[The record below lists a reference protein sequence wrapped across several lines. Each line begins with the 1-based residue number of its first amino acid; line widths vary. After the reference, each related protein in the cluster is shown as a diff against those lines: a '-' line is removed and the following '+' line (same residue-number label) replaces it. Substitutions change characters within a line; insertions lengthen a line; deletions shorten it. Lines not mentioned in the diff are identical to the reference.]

1 MNHEGT
7 KTQRGRTTRVTRF
20 TGWCVAAMLFAAAAT
35 VAAQRA
41 SGKPAAIAAEPD
53 GTTPLHRAVHRN
65 DLKAAEAVLRAGA
78 DVNAA
83 NRYGVA
89 PLALAATNGNAAML
103 ELLLKAGANPNATQA
118 EGETALMTAARTGI
132 PAAVK
137 VLLAHGADVNAKE
150 SWRGQTALMWAAA
163 EGHAEAIELLLKA
176 GAQIDARSTAGWT
189 ALLFAAR
196 EGRIAAVKTLLAGSA
211 DVNDALPFRAGRGRG
226 ADPATAEAD
235 APGQRN
241 PQGRG
246 QSALVI
252 AVGSGHFELAA
263 ALLEAGAD
271 PNAAGQGW
279 SALHHITWIRKPGT
293 GSNDPAPYGSG
304 NMDSLTLVRK
314 LKAHGADVNA
324 RVTRRPN
331 VGVTALNFIGA
342 TPFFMAARGGD
353 VELMRLLVE
362 LGADPKLPNQDGTT
376 PLMAAA
382 GIGTY
387 SPGEDAGA
395 PPEALEAVKLALE
408 LGNDV
413 NAVDKN
419 GNTAMHGA
427 AFKQLPEVV
436 KVLAA
441 HGADV
446 NVWNKKNV
454 SGWTPLRIA
463 VGVHRG
469 MNFRFHVPTAD
480 ALKELMVRAN
490 VSTEVEPETVI
501 SGATPTK

>member
-1 MNHEGT
+1 M
-7 KTQRGRTTRVTRF
+7 TRF
-20 TGWCVAAMLFAAAAT
+20 RYLTSLAMAGTLSVSGGT
-35 VAAQRA
+35 IIAQRA
-41 SGKPAAIAAEPD
+41 TGNVASSAVEPD

-65 DLKAAEAVLRAGA
+65 DLKAADALIRSGA
-78 DVNAA
+78 DVNAV
-83 NRYGVA
+83 NRYGVP
-89 PLALAATNGNAAML
+89 PLSLAATNGNAVML
-103 ELLLKAGANPNATQA
+103 ELLLKAGATADATQS

-132 PAAVK
+132 PAAVGT
-137 VLLAHGADVNAKE
+137 LLAHGADVNAKE

-163 EGHAEAIELLLKA
+163 EGHADTIQVLLEA
-176 GAQIDARSTAGWT
+176 GAQVNARSNTGWT

-196 EGRIAAVKTLLAGSA
+196 EGQIAAVKTLLAGGA
-211 DVNDALPFRAGRGRG
+211 NVDDTLLARPGRGRG
-226 ADPATAEAD
+226 AGAAGTAD
-235 APGQRN
+235 RTPS
-241 PQGRG
+241 RG
-246 QSALVI
+246 SSALVL

-263 ALLEAGAD
+263 ALLDAGAN
-271 PNAAGQGW
+271 PNAAAQGW
-279 SALHHITWIRKPGT
+279 TALHHLTWIRKPGT

-353 VELMRLLVE
+353 TELMRLLVE
-362 LGADPKLPNQDGTT
+362 LGADPLLPNEDGTT

-382 GIGTY
+382 GVGTQ

-408 LGNDV
+408 LGNDPNV
-413 NAVDKN
+413 VDKN

-436 KVLAA
+436 KLLAEK
-441 HGADV
+441 GADV
-446 NVWNKKNV
+446 SVWNTKNV

-480 ALKELMVRAN
+480 ALKDIMVRAG
-490 VSTEVEPETVI
+490 VSTEVEPETIV

>member
-1 MNHEGT
+1 MRSIYFGGLALAAIVSVGGGT
-7 KTQRGRTTRVTRF
+7 I
-20 TGWCVAAMLFAAAAT
+20 
-35 VAAQRA
+35 AAQRA
-41 SGKPAAIAAEPD
+41 SGNVAANAVEPD

-65 DLKAAEAVLRAGA
+65 DLKAIADLIRAGA

-83 NRYGVA
+83 NRYGVP
-89 PLALAATNGNAAML
+89 PLSLAATNGNAAAL
-103 ELLLKAGANPNATQA
+103 ELLLKAGANPNATQS
-118 EGETALMTAARTGI
+118 EGETALMTAARTGV

-137 VLLAHGADVNAKE
+137 TLLAHGADVNAKE

-163 EGHAEAIELLLKA
+163 EGHAEAIQLLLEA
-176 GAQIDARSTAGWT
+176 GAQVNARSNAGWT
-189 ALLFAAR
+189 AFLFAAR
-196 EGRIAAVKTLLAGSA
+196 EGQIAAAKTLLAGGA
-211 DVNDALPFRAGRGRG
+211 DVDDALLARPGRGRG
-226 ADPATAEAD
+226 AGAGAGGGGGAVRPPT
-235 APGQRN
+235 
-241 PQGRG
+241 RG
-246 QSALVI
+246 TSALVL

-263 ALLEAGAD
+263 ALLDAGAN
-271 PNAAGQGW
+271 PNAAAQGW
-279 SALHHITWIRKPGT
+279 TALHHITWIRKPGT

-304 NMDSLTLVRK
+304 NVDSLTLVRK

-353 VELMRLLVE
+353 TELMRLLVE
-362 LGADPKLPNQDGTT
+362 LGADPKLPNEDGTT

-382 GIGTY
+382 GVGTH
-387 SPGEDAGA
+387 SPGEDAGS
-395 PPEALEAVKLALE
+395 PPEALEAVKLAIE

-413 NAVDKN
+413 NVVDKN

-436 KVLAA
+436 KLLHA
-441 HGADV
+441 HGADI
-446 NVWNKKNV
+446 NIWNKKNV

-480 ALKELMVRAN
+480 ALREIMVAAR
-490 VSTEVEPETVI
+490 VSTEVEPETII

>member
-1 MNHEGT
+1 MST
-7 KTQRGRTTRVTRF
+7 VTRL
-20 TGWCVAAMLFAAAAT
+20 TGLSIAVALSIGGGTM
-35 VAAQRA
+35 AAQRA
-41 SGKPAAIAAEPD
+41 SSNAATNAVEPD
-53 GTTPLHRAVHRN
+53 GTTPLHRAVHRS
-65 DLKAAEAVLRAGA
+65 DLKAAEALIRSGA

-83 NRYGVA
+83 NRYGVP
-89 PLALAATNGNAAML
+89 PLSLAATNGDAAML
-103 ELLLKAGANPNATQA
+103 ELLLKAGANPNATQS

-137 VLLAHGADVNAKE
+137 ALLAHGADVNAAE

-163 EGHAEAIELLLKA
+163 EGHAETIQVLLEA
-176 GAQIDARSTAGWT
+176 GAQINARSNAGWT

-196 EGRIAAVKTLLAGSA
+196 EGRIPAVKTLLAGGASPDDTLLA
-211 DVNDALPFRAGRGRG
+211 RPGRGRG
-226 ADPATAEAD
+226 AGAAGGGGATTG
-235 APGQRN
+235 PR
-241 PQGRG
+241 PSTRG
-246 QSALVI
+246 SSALVL
-252 AVGSGHFELAA
+252 AVGSAHFELAA
-263 ALLEAGAD
+263 TLLDAGAD
-271 PNAAGQGW
+271 PNAAAQGW
-279 SALHHITWIRKPGT
+279 TALHHLTWIRKPGT

-304 NMDSLTLVRK
+304 NMDSLSLVKK

-324 RVTRRPN
+324 KVTRRPN

-353 VELMRLLVE
+353 TELMRLLVE
-362 LGADPKLPNQDGTT
+362 LGADPRMPNADGTT

-382 GIGTY
+382 GVGTH
-387 SPGEDAGA
+387 SPGEDAGT
-395 PPEALEAVKLALE
+395 PPEALEAVKLTIE

-413 NAVDKN
+413 NVVDKN

-436 KVLAA
+436 KYLDAK
-441 HGADV
+441 GADV
-446 NVWNKKNV
+446 AVWNKKNI

-480 ALKELMVRAN
+480 ALKEIMVRAGL
-490 VSTEVEPETVI
+490 STEVEPETII

>member
-1 MNHEGT
+1 M
-7 KTQRGRTTRVTRF
+7 KTLKLVM
-20 TGWCVAAMLFAAAAT
+20 ALSAAAVLFIGGGTA
-35 VAAQRA
+35 AAQRA
-41 SGKPAAIAAEPD
+41 AGNVAANAVEPD
-53 GTTPLHRAVHRN
+53 GTTPLHRAAHRN
-65 DLKAAEAVLRAGA
+65 DTKAADALIRAGA
-78 DVNAA
+78 DVNAV
-83 NRYGVA
+83 NRYGVP
-89 PLALAATNGNAAML
+89 PLSLAAMNGNAAL
-103 ELLLKAGANPNATQA
+103 VELLLKAGANPNATQS
-118 EGETALMTAARTGI
+118 EGETALMTAARTGV

-137 VLLAHGADVNAKE
+137 TLLAYGADVNAKE

-163 EGHAEAIELLLKA
+163 EGHAEAIQLLLEA
-176 GAQIDARSTAGWT
+176 GAQINARSNAGWT

-196 EGRIAAVKTLLAGSA
+196 EGRSAAVKALLAGGA
-211 DVNDALPFRAGRGRG
+211 DVNDALLGRPGRGRG
-226 ADPATAEAD
+226 AGAAAGGVGPRPPT
-235 APGQRN
+235 
-241 PQGRG
+241 RG
-246 QSALVI
+246 SSALVL
-252 AVGSGHFELAA
+252 AVGSAHFELAA
-263 ALLEAGAD
+263 ELLDAGAD
-271 PNAAGQGW
+271 PNAAAQGW
-279 SALHHITWIRKPGT
+279 TALHHITWIRKPGT

-304 NMDSLTLVRK
+304 EMDSLTLVRK

-353 VELMRLLVE
+353 TELMRLLVE
-362 LGADPKLPNQDGTT
+362 LGADPLLPSEDGTT

-382 GIGTY
+382 GVGTH
-387 SPGEDAGA
+387 SPGEDAGT
-395 PPEALEAVKLALE
+395 PPDALEAVKLAIE

-436 KVLAA
+436 KLLAA
-441 HGADV
+441 KGADI
-446 NVWNKKNV
+446 NVWNTKNV

-480 ALKELMVRAN
+480 ALKELMIAAR
-490 VSTEVEPETVI
+490 VSTEVEPETIV

>member
-1 MNHEGT
+1 MKSLT
-7 KTQRGRTTRVTRF
+7 YLTALST
-20 TGWCVAAMLFAAAAT
+20 AAALSVSGGT
-35 VAAQRA
+35 IAAQRA
-41 SGKPAAIAAEPD
+41 SGNVAASAVEAD

-65 DLKAAEAVLRAGA
+65 DLQAVDALIRAGA
-78 DVNAA
+78 NVNAV
-83 NRYGVA
+83 NRYGVP
-89 PLALAATNGNAAML
+89 PLSLAATNGNAAIL
-103 ELLLKAGANPNATQA
+103 ERLLKAGADANAGQS
-118 EGETALMTAARTGI
+118 EGETALMTAARSGV
-132 PAAVK
+132 PAAVQ

-150 SWRGQTALMWAAA
+150 TWRGQTALMWAAA
-163 EGHAEAIELLLKA
+163 EGHAETIQVLLEA
-176 GAQIDARSTAGWT
+176 GAQINARSNAGWT

-196 EGRIAAVKTLLAGSA
+196 EGRIPAVKALLAGGA
-211 DVNDALPFRAGRGRG
+211 DVNDALLARGGGRGRG
-226 ADPATAEAD
+226 AGAAGGGAGTGVRPPT
-235 APGQRN
+235 
-241 PQGRG
+241 RG
-246 QSALVI
+246 SSALVL
-252 AVGSGHFELAA
+252 AVGSAHFELAA
-263 ALLEAGAD
+263 ALLDAGAD
-271 PNAAGQGW
+271 PNAAAQGW
-279 SALHHITWIRKPGT
+279 TALHHLTWIRKPGT

-362 LGADPKLPNQDGTT
+362 LGADPKLPNEDGTT

-382 GIGTY
+382 GVGTH
-387 SPGEDAGA
+387 SPGEDAGS
-395 PPEALEAVKLALE
+395 PPEALEAVKLAIE

-427 AFKQLPEVV
+427 AFKQLPDVV

-441 HGADV
+441 NGADV

-469 MNFRFHVPTAD
+469 MNFRFHIPTAD
-480 ALKELMVRAN
+480 ALRELMVAAR

>member
-1 MNHEGT
+1 MNT
-7 KTQRGRTTRVTRF
+7 LKLVM
-20 TGWCVAAMLFAAAAT
+20 ALSAAAVLFIGDGTA
-35 VAAQRA
+35 AAQRA
-41 SGKPAAIAAEPD
+41 AGNVAANAVEPD
-53 GTTPLHRAVHRN
+53 GTTPLHRAAHRN
-65 DLKAAEAVLRAGA
+65 DTKAADALIRAGA
-78 DVNAA
+78 DVNAV
-83 NRYGVA
+83 NRYGVP
-89 PLALAATNGNAAML
+89 PLSLAATNGNAALL
-103 ELLLKAGANPNATQA
+103 ELLLKAGANPNATQS
-118 EGETALMTAARTGI
+118 EGETALMTAARTGV

-137 VLLAHGADVNAKE
+137 TLLAYGADVNAKE

-163 EGHAEAIELLLKA
+163 EGHAEAIQLLLEA
-176 GAQIDARSTAGWT
+176 GAQINARSNAGWT

-196 EGRIAAVKTLLAGSA
+196 EGRSEAVKALLAGGA
-211 DVNDALPFRAGRGRG
+211 DVNDALLGRPGRGRG
-226 ADPATAEAD
+226 AGAAAAGVGPRPPT
-235 APGQRN
+235 
-241 PQGRG
+241 RG
-246 QSALVI
+246 SSALVL
-252 AVGSGHFELAA
+252 AVGSAHFELAA
-263 ALLEAGAD
+263 ELLDAGAD
-271 PNAAGQGW
+271 PNAAAQGW
-279 SALHHITWIRKPGT
+279 TALHHITWIRKPGT

-304 NMDSLTLVRK
+304 DMDSLTLVRK

-353 VELMRLLVE
+353 TELMRLLVE
-362 LGADPKLPNQDGTT
+362 LGADPLLPSADGTT

-382 GIGTY
+382 GVGTH
-387 SPGEDAGA
+387 SPGEDAGT
-395 PPEALEAVKLALE
+395 PPDALEAVKLAIE

-436 KVLAA
+436 KLLAA
-441 HGADV
+441 KGADI
-446 NVWNKKNV
+446 NVWNTKNV

-480 ALKELMVRAN
+480 ALKELMIAAR
-490 VSTEVEPETVI
+490 VSTEVEPETIV

>member
-1 MNHEGT
+1 MMSFKRLTGVSIAVALSISGGT
-7 KTQRGRTTRVTRF
+7 IT
-20 TGWCVAAMLFAAAAT
+20 
-35 VAAQRA
+35 AQRA
-41 SGKPAAIAAEPD
+41 SGNAAANAVEPD
-53 GTTPLHRAVHRN
+53 GTTPLHRAVHRS
-65 DLKAAEAVLRAGA
+65 DLKGADALIRSGA
-78 DVNAA
+78 DVNAV
-83 NRYGVA
+83 NRYGVP
-89 PLALAATNGNAAML
+89 PLSLAATNGDAAIL
-103 ELLLKAGANPNATQA
+103 ELLLKAGANPNATQS

-137 VLLAHGADVNAKE
+137 TLLAHGADVNAIE
-150 SWRGQTALMWAAA
+150 SWRGQTALMWASA
-163 EGHAEAIELLLKA
+163 EGHSETIQLLLEA
-176 GAQIDARSTAGWT
+176 GAQINARSKTGWT

-196 EGRIAAVKTLLAGSA
+196 EGRIPAVKALLAGGASA
-211 DVNDALPFRAGRGRG
+211 DDALLARPGRGRG
-226 ADPATAEAD
+226 AGAAGTATGPRPAT
-235 APGQRN
+235 
-241 PQGRG
+241 RG
-246 QSALVI
+246 SSALVL
-252 AVGSGHFELAA
+252 AVGSAHFELAA
-263 ALLEAGAD
+263 TLLDAGAD
-271 PNAAGQGW
+271 PNASAQGW
-279 SALHHITWIRKPGT
+279 TALHHLTWIRKPGT

-353 VELMRLLVE
+353 TELMRLLVD
-362 LGADPKLPNQDGTT
+362 LGADPLLPNDDGTT

-382 GIGTY
+382 GVGTH
-387 SPGEDAGA
+387 SPGEDAGS
-395 PPEALEAVKLALE
+395 PREALEAVKLALE

-413 NAVDKN
+413 NAVDRN

-436 KVLAA
+436 KLLDAK
-441 HGADV
+441 GADV
-446 NVWNKKNV
+446 VVWNKPNV
-454 SGWTPLRIA
+454 SGWTPLRVA

-480 ALKELMVRAN
+480 ALKDIMVRAGM
-490 VSTEVEPETVI
+490 STEVEPEKVI

>member
-1 MNHEGT
+1 M
-7 KTQRGRTTRVTRF
+7 RLFYR
-20 TGWCVAAMLFAAAAT
+20 AALVIGAIAYVSGAA
-35 VAAQRA
+35 VSAQRA
-41 SGKPAAIAAEPD
+41 SNANAANAVEPD

-65 DLKAAEAVLRAGA
+65 DLKAAESLVRSGA
-78 DVNAA
+78 DVNATT
-83 NRYGVA
+83 RYGVP
-89 PLALAATNGNAAML
+89 PLSLAATNGNAAII
-103 ELLLKAGANPNATQA
+103 ELLLKAGANPNASKA
-118 EGETALMTAARTGI
+118 EGETVLMTAARTGVA
-132 PAAVK
+132 AAVK
-137 VLLAHGADVNAKE
+137 ALVAHGADVNAKE

-163 EGHAEAIELLLKA
+163 EGHADAVQVLLEA
-176 GAQIDARSTAGWT
+176 GAQVNARSNAGWT
-189 ALLFAAR
+189 AILFAAR
-196 EGRIAAVKTLLAGSA
+196 EGQMDAVKTLLAGGA
-211 DVNDALPFRAGRGRG
+211 NVNDTLLVRGGDRGRG
-226 ADPATAEAD
+226 AGPGGGGGGRPPTA
-235 APGQRN
+235 GS
-241 PQGRG
+241 
-246 QSALVI
+246 SALVL

-263 ALLEAGAD
+263 ALLDAGAD
-271 PNAAGQGW
+271 PNAAAQGW
-279 SALHHITWIRKPGT
+279 TALHHITWVRKPGT

-304 NMDSLTLVRK
+304 SMDSLTLVRK
-314 LKAHGADVNA
+314 LKEHGANVNA
-324 RVTRRPN
+324 RVTRRPR

-353 VELMRLLVE
+353 AELMRLLVE
-362 LGADPKLPNQDGTT
+362 LGADPKLPNEDGTT

-382 GIGTY
+382 GVGTH

-436 KVLAA
+436 KVLDAS
-441 HGADV
+441 GARVD
-446 NVWNKKNV
+446 VWNTKNV

-480 ALKELMVRAN
+480 ALREIMVRAG

>member
-1 MNHEGT
+1 MRLKYAGSLALAVVVSIS
-7 KTQRGRTTRVTRF
+7 G
-20 TGWCVAAMLFAAAAT
+20 AT
-35 VAAQRA
+35 IVAQRA
-41 SGKPAAIAAEPD
+41 TPNAAASAVEPD
-53 GTTPLHRAVHRN
+53 GTTPLHRAVHRG
-65 DLKAAEAVLRAGA
+65 DVKAVDSLIRSGA

-83 NRYGVA
+83 NRYGVP
-89 PLALAATNGNAAML
+89 PLSLAATNGDAAVL
-103 ELLLKAGANPNATQA
+103 ELLLKAGANPNSTQS

-137 VLLAHGADVNAKE
+137 TLLAYGADVNAKE

-163 EGHAEAIELLLKA
+163 EGHAETIQILLEA
-176 GAQIDARSTAGWT
+176 GAQINARSNAGWT

-196 EGRIAAVKTLLAGSA
+196 EGRIPAVKTLLAGSA
-211 DVNDALPFRAGRGRG
+211 SADDALLARPGGRGRG
-226 ADPATAEAD
+226 AGAAAGAGGAGAAQPR
-235 APGQRN
+235 P
-241 PQGRG
+241 PSRG
-246 QSALVI
+246 SSALVL

-263 ALLEAGAD
+263 TLLDAGAS
-271 PNAAGQGW
+271 PNAAAQGW
-279 SALHHITWIRKPGT
+279 TALHHLTWIRKPGT

-314 LKAHGADVNA
+314 LKAHGADMNA

-353 VELMRLLVE
+353 TELMRLLVE
-362 LGADPKLPNQDGTT
+362 LGADPLLPNEDGTT
-376 PLMAAA
+376 PLMVAA
-382 GIGTY
+382 GVGTH
-387 SPGEDAGA
+387 SPGEDAGT

-408 LGNDV
+408 LGGDPNV
-413 NAVDKN
+413 VDKN
-419 GNTAMHGA
+419 SNTVMHGA
-427 AFKQLPEVV
+427 AYKQLPEVV
-436 KVLAA
+436 KLLASK
-441 HGADV
+441 GADV
-446 NVWNKKNV
+446 TVWNRKNV

-480 ALKELMVRAN
+480 ALREIMVKAGI
-490 VSTEVEPETVI
+490 STEVEPETVI

>member
-1 MNHEGT
+1 MTERMMGA
-7 KTQRGRTTRVTRF
+7 TRK
-20 TGWCVAAMLFAAAAT
+20 TGWWMAAMLFAAAGT
-35 VAAQRA
+35 VAGQRA
-41 SGKPAAIAAEPD
+41 GGRPAAMAVEPD
-53 GTTPLHRAVHRN
+53 GTTALHRAAHRN
-65 DLKAAEAVLRAGA
+65 DLKAAEVLIRAGA
-78 DVNAA
+78 DVKAA
-83 NRYGVA
+83 NRYGVP

-103 ELLLKAGANPNATQA
+103 ELLPKAGANPNATQA

-132 PAAVK
+132 PEAVK
-137 VLLAHGADVNAKE
+137 VLLSHGADVNAKE

-163 EGHAEAIELLLKA
+163 EGHAETVQLLLQA
-176 GAQIDARSTAGWT
+176 GAQIDARSNAGWT

-196 EGRIAAVKTLLAGSA
+196 EGRVAAVKTLLAGGA
-211 DVNDALPFRAGRGRG
+211 DVNDTLLARSGRGRG
-226 ADPATAEAD
+226 SAAAAAAGAD
-235 APGQRN
+235 AAVEQR
-241 PQGRG
+241 PQTRG
-246 QSALVI
+246 SSALVL
-252 AVGSGHFELAA
+252 AVGSAHFELAA
-263 ALLEAGAD
+263 ALLDAGAD
-271 PNAAGQGW
+271 PNAAAQGW
-279 SALHHITWIRKPGT
+279 TALHHITWIRKPGT

-304 NMDSLTLVRK
+304 TMDSLTLVRE

-324 RVTRRPN
+324 RVTQRPN

-353 VELMRLLVE
+353 AELMRLLVE
-362 LGADPKLPNQDGTT
+362 LGADPKLPNEDGTT

-382 GIGTY
+382 GVGTH

-413 NAVDKN
+413 NVVDKN

-436 KVLAA
+436 KVLAE

-446 NVWNKKNV
+446 SIWNRKNV

>member
-1 MNHEGT
+1 MMRLKYVGCAALAAIVSVGGGT
-7 KTQRGRTTRVTRF
+7 I
-20 TGWCVAAMLFAAAAT
+20 
-35 VAAQRA
+35 AAQRA
-41 SGKPAAIAAEPD
+41 SGTAAASAVEPD
-53 GTTPLHRAVHRN
+53 GTTALHRAVHRN
-65 DLKAAEAVLRAGA
+65 DLKAADTLIRSGA
-78 DVNAA
+78 DVNAV
-83 NRYGVA
+83 NRYGVP
-89 PLALAATNGNAAML
+89 PLSLAATNGNATML
-103 ELLLKAGANPNATQA
+103 ELLLKAGANPDATQS

-137 VLLAHGADVNAKE
+137 TLLAHGADVNAKE

-163 EGHAEAIELLLKA
+163 EGHAETIQVLLEA
-176 GAQIDARSTAGWT
+176 GAQINARSNAGWT

-196 EGRIAAVKTLLAGSA
+196 EGQIPAVKTLLAGGA
-211 DVNDALPFRAGRGRG
+211 NVDDTLLARPGRGRG
-226 ADPATAEAD
+226 AGAAAAGAAAGAGARPPT
-235 APGQRN
+235 
-241 PQGRG
+241 RG
-246 QSALVI
+246 TSALVL
-252 AVGSGHFELAA
+252 AVGSAHFELAGA
-263 ALLEAGAD
+263 FLDAGAD
-271 PNAAGQGW
+271 PNAAAQGW
-279 SALHHITWIRKPGT
+279 TALHHLTWIRKPGT

-304 NMDSLTLVRK
+304 SMDSLTLVRK

-331 VGVTALNFIGA
+331 VGVTALNFVGA

-353 VELMRLLVE
+353 TELMRLLVE
-362 LGADPKLPNQDGTT
+362 LGADPVLPNEDGTT

-382 GIGTY
+382 GVGTH
-387 SPGEDAGA
+387 SPGEDAGS
-395 PPEALEAVKLALE
+395 PPEALEAAKLALE
-408 LGNDV
+408 LGNDPNV
-413 NAVDKN
+413 VDKN

-436 KVLAA
+436 KLLAA
-441 HGADV
+441 NGADV
-446 NVWNKKNV
+446 SVWNRKNV

-480 ALKELMVRAN
+480 ALRELMVSAR

>member
-1 MNHEGT
+1 M
-7 KTQRGRTTRVTRF
+7 RVKYF
-20 TGWCVAAMLFAAAAT
+20 SCLALAAL
-35 VAAQRA
+35 VSVSGGNLAAQRA
-41 SGKPAAIAAEPD
+41 TGNAAASAVEPD

-65 DLKAAEAVLRAGA
+65 DLKAAEALIRSGA
-78 DVNAA
+78 DVNAV
-83 NRYGVA
+83 NRYGVP
-89 PLALAATNGNAAML
+89 PLSLAAMNGNAAVV
-103 ELLLKAGANPNATQA
+103 ELLLKAGANPNATQS

-132 PAAVK
+132 PAAVST
-137 VLLAHGADVNAKE
+137 LLAHGADVNAKE

-163 EGHAEAIELLLKA
+163 EGHAETIQVLLEA
-176 GAQIDARSTAGWT
+176 GAQINARSNAGWT

-196 EGRIAAVKTLLAGSA
+196 EGRIGAVKTLLAGGA
-211 DVNDALPFRAGRGRG
+211 NVDDTLLARPGRGRG
-226 ADPATAEAD
+226 AGGAAGAGPRPPT
-235 APGQRN
+235 
-241 PQGRG
+241 RG
-246 QSALVI
+246 SSALVL
-252 AVGSGHFELAA
+252 AVGSAHFELAA
-263 ALLEAGAD
+263 ALLDAGAD
-271 PNAAGQGW
+271 PNAAAQGW
-279 SALHHITWIRKPGT
+279 TALHHLTWIRKPGT

-353 VELMRLLVE
+353 TELMRLLVE
-362 LGADPKLPNQDGTT
+362 LGADPLLPNEDGTT

-382 GIGTY
+382 GVGTH
-387 SPGEDAGA
+387 SPGEDAGT

-408 LGNDV
+408 LGNDPNV
-413 NAVDKN
+413 VDKN

-436 KVLAA
+436 KLLAA
-441 HGADV
+441 KGADI

-480 ALKELMVRAN
+480 ALRELMVAAR